1 MKKIYIA
8 AAILILLSL
17 FSSSTKVVAS
27 DHHNETNTE
36 TNTEINTETNT
47 EINTET
53 NTEINTETSINT
65 NSETGTNSKNE
76 PEREYD
82 SADFTR
88 DYGKTYRINALEEMQ
103 VHETKTI
110 RIYESPKTNTSSN
123 KETLLNRESHPDT
136 TASLQKNTLFIR
148 RLFLPVLLLIT
159 LIGVFFVLSFAC
171 VSVYIK
177 KDGKLYLHVF
187 SMIRRKGSGYVVRF
201 VPKESFTNAKEEYEL
216 HFPILFAFLHRYE
229 PVSVIAGCENKEF
242 YVERKLFFSN
252 EI

>member
-17 FSSSTKVVAS
+17 FSFSTKAVAS

-36 TNTEINTETNT
+36 TNIETN
-47 EINTET
+47 IET

-123 KETLLNRESHPDT
+123 KETLLNF
-136 TASLQKNTLFIR
+136 SLI
-148 RLFLPVLLLIT
+148 
-159 LIGVFFVLSFAC
+159 S
-171 VSVYIK
+171 
-177 KDGKLYLHVF
+177 
-187 SMIRRKGSGYVVRF
+187 
-201 VPKESFTNAKEEYEL
+201 
-216 HFPILFAFLHRYE
+216 
-229 PVSVIAGCENKEF
+229 
-242 YVERKLFFSN
+242 
-252 EI
+252 

>member
-17 FSSSTKVVAS
+17 FSFSTKAVAS
-27 DHHNETNTE
+27 DHHNETNAETNAE
-36 TNTEINTETNT
+36 TNTEINTET
-47 EINTET
+47 NTET

-123 KETLLNRESHPDT
+123 KETVLNREFHPDT
-136 TASLQKNTLFIR
+136 SALLQKNTLFIR
-148 RLFLPVLLLIT
+148 RLFLPVLLLTT
-159 LIGVFFVLSFAC
+159 LMGVFFVLSFAC
-171 VSVYIK
+171 VSVY
-177 KDGKLYLHVF
+177 G
-187 SMIRRKGSGYVVRF
+187 GY
-201 VPKESFTNAKEEYEL
+201 E
-216 HFPILFAFLHRYE
+216 
-229 PVSVIAGCENKEF
+229 
-242 YVERKLFFSN
+242 KLFSPLSIPIIVRYSFFLCSIAFCFTRS
-252 EI
+252 EVT